1 MNWIYLR
8 ESTYRIRISMMNL
21 ETPTSSRPASVSRIY
36 QNVMEP
42 LVERE
47 IERQFKRLPR
57 HLARYID
64 PIDVATHALNRL
76 PPLYAST
83 EKGKN
88 CQELAGTTKLKG
100 NIETAVRQAI
110 AAVQRDP
117 IRKEIPLTG
126 RPGTDTAK
134 KALLELQEWLIARN
148 LADLDPVGWDNLVPT
163 FRSALRKVLLPHI
176 GAMKRL
182 QSLLVDKYRMSL
194 DEEITYENVVKVVE
208 EAIAL
213 AGERQSLD

>member
-1 MNWIYLR
+1 
-8 ESTYRIRISMMNL
+8 MNL
-21 ETPTSSRPASVSRIY
+21 ETPTSSRLASVSRIY

-57 HLARYID
+57 HLARYLD

-88 CQELAGTTKLKG
+88 FQELAGTTKLKG
-100 NIETAVRQAI
+100 NIEIAVRQAI

-117 IRKEIPLTG
+117 IRKETPLTG
-126 RPGTDTAK
+126 RSGNDTAK

-148 LADLDPVGWDNLVPT
+148 LADLDPVSWENLVPT

-176 GAMKRL
+176 AAMKRL
-182 QSLLVDKYRMSL
+182 ESLFVEKYQMSL
-194 DEEITYENVVKVVE
+194 DEDITYENVTKVVE
-208 EAIAL
+208 EILAR
-213 AGERQSLD
+213 AGERQAID